1 MNGKQ
6 SRFEYWNVI
15 ALVVLSGVAAGLIY
29 SSSDQAKKAKQTLDI
44 TSPMQQ
50 QKPVQV
56 EMRSEVLIPVVPAA
70 ADPEWLINKHAGRAL
85 SPSEKRLVAQYKHE
99 KEHQQLQQ
107 NLSAPT
113 SETIS

>member
-1 MNGKQ
+1 MNVKQ

-15 ALVVLSGVAAGLIY
+15 ALVALSGIAGGLIY
-29 SSSDQAKKAKQTLDI
+29 SSSDQAKKAKQTLEI
-44 TSPMQQ
+44 TFPIQQ

-70 ADPEWLINKHAGRAL
+70 ADPEWLIKKHAGRAL
-85 SPSEKRLVAQYKHE
+85 SPSEKRLYEQYKHE

-107 NLSAPT
+107 NLRAPT